1 MLILHYESWHK
12 DIFGL
17 TDGVVSSI
25 YCRYSRFYGD
35 CIVCSRRFGL
45 FKIFYCGNNQY
56 SYCSNPIQVLCV
68 EMVSPKTFDGRI
80 DNKHSRHGFGVV
92 TMSVVVRRDISHIP
106 VLVDEY
112 IVANFERIGLI
123 LFNSFINRGISTAI
137 GEELLFRGFLFSYLL
152 SITKPINAFVISIM
166 VFVLPHMLVFQPDLT
181 ALFILINYISV
192 SLLLTALYY
201 KTKSISTS
209 IVFHAL
215 YNFILYG
222 IWNVGSTGESDSSIF
237 TSIMS
242 NTESDGIILFSA
254 VCLILMSCFIFKSNK
269 NWQVCAAIELTD

>member
-1 MLILHYESWHK
+1 MNHGIRIFLASLMALSAQYIADIAGFMVTALFAHGVSDYLKSFIVAITNIVIVAILFRCCALRWFRLKPSMAELTINIHGMVLALLLCLSLFAAIFLIS
-12 DIFGL
+12 
-17 TDGVVSSI
+17 
-25 YCRYSRFYGD
+25 
-35 CIVCSRRFGL
+35 L
-45 FKIFYCGNNQY
+45 FW
-56 SYCSNPIQVLCV
+56 
-68 EMVSPKTFDGRI
+68 
-80 DNKHSRHGFGVV
+80 
-92 TMSVVVRRDISHIP
+92 
-106 VLVDEY
+106 VDEY